1 LDFPFCELQQIN
13 TKEMEAKMQ
22 YQAIQ
27 EIFNSATIHLI
38 QNEAGKI
45 SRFENYSKERS
56 IMLLKLWR
64 NDYPY
69 LNNNGNCLQGC
80 LPIPENSEAQRYIRS
95 LTGYTPVK

>member
-1 LDFPFCELQQIN
+1 
-13 TKEMEAKMQ
+13 MQ
-22 YQAIQ
+22 YQTNP
-27 EIFNSATIHLI
+27 EIFNTATIHLM
-38 QNEAGKI
+38 QDEAGII
-45 SRFENYSKERS
+45 SRLEGYSKERS
-56 IMLLKLWR
+56 IVLLKLWR